1 MFIKK
6 NDTTYLNT
14 EILQFENNNNLIKDE
29 IGRMNKE
36 ISDVQVGLYLFRK
49 RKKMRKTLF
58 YC

>member
-36 ISDVQVGLYLFRK
+36 ISDVQVGLSLYRK
-49 RKKMRKTLF
+49 RQKMRKTLF

>member
-29 IGRMNKE
+29 IRRMNKE
-36 ISDVQVGLYLFRK
+36 ISDVQVGLSLFRK